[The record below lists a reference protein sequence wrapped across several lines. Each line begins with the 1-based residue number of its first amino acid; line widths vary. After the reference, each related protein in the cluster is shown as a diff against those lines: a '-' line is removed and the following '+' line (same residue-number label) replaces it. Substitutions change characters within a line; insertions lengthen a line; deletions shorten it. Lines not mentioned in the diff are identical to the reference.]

1 MTKTIYLFAL
11 SIFLFLGC
19 RKSDNKSDSES
30 EPSGLR
36 MEIKGIS
43 GWGDGVNISID
54 QNKTE
59 IKYPKDGLSG
69 TKKDKVYKTS
79 EATLKQLSNYVNT
92 YKLMDAKINECAR
105 CADGLDYVITIK
117 SEGRENTVTIAAYRT
132 DGRYTDLLDFINKM

>member
-1 MTKTIYLFAL
+1 M
-11 SIFLFLGC
+11 GC
-19 RKSDNKSDSES
+19 KKSDDKVNPED
-30 EPSGLR
+30 SGLK

-69 TKKDKVYKTS
+69 SKKDKVYKTS
-79 EATLKQLSNYVNT
+79 EATLKQLSSYINT
-92 YKLMDAKINECAR
+92 YKLMDVKINECAR

>member
-19 RKSDNKSDSES
+19 KKSDDKVNPED
-30 EPSGLR
+30 SGLK

-69 TKKDKVYKTS
+69 AKKDKVYKTS
-79 EATLKQLSNYVNT
+79 EATLKQLSSYINT
-92 YKLMDAKINECAR
+92 YKLMDVKINECAR